1 MAKINS
7 IDVYCPTCK
16 TWSPSPIFIGNTET
30 FASMI
35 ASGNTTNC
43 IKGHIINCNKEN
55 FRVRSDDG
63 GFRGNDTF

>member
-7 IDVYCPTCK
+7 IDVYCKICK
-16 TWSPSPIFIGNTET
+16 TWSQAPLFIRDTET
-30 FASMI
+30 FASMV

-43 IKGHIINCNKEN
+43 PKGHIINSNKEN